1 MPPVRFNLAT
11 YRRTP
16 AVRRSRLITMAIAKL
31 SSLSSPPSS
40 PPRAVAVAAVVSIAL
55 RMNPSTFLPRADRCA
70 TSGGPPSGILR
81 GASSLP
87 PLLPPP
93 HRRRRRRRRRRP
105 AQRRRRE
112 GSFVGRRCTPPSPP
126 LQFSQPTN
134 PPILL
139 FARLIFQSRSYK
151 FSTPN
156 FPLTKKKVVKTT
168 LCTTVRA
175 QFPPKYPGF

>member
-93 HRRRRRRRRRRP
+93 PTAAADDDDQRSVDAARDLSSGGGVRRHLLLYNS
-105 AQRRRRE
+105 ANL
-112 GSFVGRRCTPPSPP
+112 TTH
-126 LQFSQPTN
+126 QFCS
-134 PPILL
+134 L
-139 FARLIFQSRSYK
+139 RD
-151 FSTPN
+151 
-156 FPLTKKKVVKTT
+156 
-168 LCTTVRA
+168 
-175 QFPPKYPGF
+175 

>member
-93 HRRRRRRRRRRP
+93 AAAAADDDDDQRSVDAARDLSSGGGVHRHLLLYNSANRP
-105 AQRRRRE
+105 
-112 GSFVGRRCTPPSPP
+112 TH
-126 LQFSQPTN
+126 QFCS
-134 PPILL
+134 L
-139 FARLIFQSRSYK
+139 RD
-151 FSTPN
+151 
-156 FPLTKKKVVKTT
+156 
-168 LCTTVRA
+168 
-175 QFPPKYPGF
+175 